1 MFISKRKVKKR
12 DYFYLEDRVFGK
24 RISFF
29 LGTRDKVEENINQA
43 FDSLIQQTAIENLRF
58 SQKKFK
64 INNLSLHELLVLERL
79 KIDYSLLKTFFP
91 QEFESFKKDEFVR
104 YAQGSASVEGNSLT
118 LQEATL
124 ILSKKISISG
134 KKIDE
139 IREIENMRFAANES
153 KKIID
158 LNERNIKRIHSAI
171 MRGFNDK
178 KPGEYRDGPIFITG
192 SSVKPP
198 SAKKIPTKMK
208 ELLNWF
214 NKNKEKI
221 HPVELA
227 AEFHARFEEIHPFLD
242 GNGRTGREILN
253 TILQKTNYPRAIIN
267 LENRQNYIILLERVQ
282 TNKEYNK
289 FSKFIYLCLEKQAQE
304 INQAINENKQHILKK
319 LLKKTK

>member
-1 MFISKRKVKKR
+1 M
-12 DYFYLEDRVFGK
+12 
-24 RISFF
+24 
-29 LGTRDKVEENINQA
+29 
-43 FDSLIQQTAIENLRF
+43 IQQTAIENLRF

-178 KPGEYRDGPIFITG
+178 NGEYRDGPIFITG

-198 SAKKIPTKMK
+198 SAKK
-208 ELLNWF
+208 F
-214 NKNKEKI
+214 
-221 HPVELA
+221 
-227 AEFHARFEEIHPFLD
+227 
-242 GNGRTGREILN
+242 
-253 TILQKTNYPRAIIN
+253 LQK
-267 LENRQNYIILLERVQ
+267 
-282 TNKEYNK
+282 
-289 FSKFIYLCLEKQAQE
+289 
-304 INQAINENKQHILKK
+304 
-319 LLKKTK
+319 